1 MQSVDVESSVTTAV
15 DFNNTEAAQVPKTI
29 IGDGEESTGYTIQ
42 TRDICLFDIEFGNR
56 AQNTAGKFV
65 EETDPITGLYANN
78 RTDPLIVD
86 AEVVDSDDGTYTY
99 NLKVLD
105 DGIFS
110 LHFFYGDRDKTCT
123 FSVDFLGVVTT
134 GPGSDGCFYGSVL
147 RAVQVFPLTAAPTVG
162 PTVLSLPPTESDDTA
177 LFVGAIGG
185 GTLGF
190 LGVIAAVFVIV
201 FRRRWQRD
209 KEFIEEGAAY
219 KLEAITN
226 YNENDKVSVVG
237 RQLLA
242 SRAAIMRARAQRDN
256 IQRSKE
262 LGALENEQEELQEQ
276 IRVAKQRLQSA
287 MPAPQRQGG
296 RPRAPRPE
304 RVRKEFL

>member
-15 DFNNTEAAQVPKTI
+15 DFNNTEAAQIPKVI
-29 IGDGEESTGYTIQ
+29 SGDGVQKAGYSIQ

-78 RTDPLIVD
+78 RTEPLIVD

-123 FSVDFLGVVTT
+123 FSVSSLGVVTT

-147 RAVQVFPLTAAPTVG
+147 RAVTVFPLTAAPTG
-162 PTVLSLPPTESDDTA
+162 SPTSLSLPPTESRETA
-177 LFVGAIGG
+177 VYVGAIGG
-185 GTLGF
+185 STLGI
-190 LGVIAAVFVIV
+190 LGLVAAAFVIMY
-201 FRRRWQRD
+201 RRRWERE
-209 KEFIEEGAAY
+209 KAFIEDGAAY
-219 KLEAITN
+219 KLEAMTN
-226 YNENDKVSVVG
+226 FNPNDKAQSIG

-242 SRAAIMRARAQRDN
+242 SRTAIIRARANRDN
-256 IQRSKE
+256 LQRTDALGE
-262 LGALENEQEELQEQ
+262 LETEQEELHEQ
-276 IRVAKQRLQSA
+276 IRLAKQRLLL
-287 MPAPQRQGG
+287 
-296 RPRAPRPE
+296 PE
-304 RVRKEFL
+304 L